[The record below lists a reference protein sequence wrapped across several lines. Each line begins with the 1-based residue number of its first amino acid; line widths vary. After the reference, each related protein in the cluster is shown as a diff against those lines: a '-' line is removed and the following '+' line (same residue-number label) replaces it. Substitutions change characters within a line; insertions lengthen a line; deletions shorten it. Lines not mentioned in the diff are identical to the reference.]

1 MKFPLVLTCEHAGNA
16 IPAEW
21 RHHFSGMRRLL
32 AGHHGYDIGAL
43 ALARFFARRFNCDLY
58 FTEYSRLLVDCNRS
72 AHNPA
77 IFSRATGALPPGKKE
92 ELLERYYLPY
102 RAGVEREVERL
113 VSQRGSALHV
123 SIHSFTPELGG
134 KTRNA
139 DAAFLYDPSREG
151 EKRLC
156 VLWRDALRER
166 ASGLKVRFN
175 YPYRGTSD
183 GFTTH
188 LRRSYGQREYLGIEL
203 EVNQRHLAGKGSSRK
218 RMADAVADSL
228 AAAMEKYYTA

>member
-1 MKFPLVLTCEHAGNA
+1 MKFPLVLTCEHAGNE

-21 RHHFSGMRRLL
+21 RRHFSGMRLML

-43 ALARFFARRFNCDLY
+43 ALARFFARRFKCDLY

-72 AHNPA
+72 VHNPA
-77 IFSRATGALPPGKKE
+77 VFSNVTGALPPGKKE
-92 ELLERYYLPY
+92 ELLERYYLPF

-113 VSQRGSALHV
+113 VSQQGSALHV
-123 SIHSFTPELGG
+123 SIHSFAPELGG

-139 DAAFLYDPSREG
+139 DAALLYDPSREG

-156 VLWRDALRER
+156 VLWRDALCER
-166 ASGLKVRFN
+166 ASGLKARFN

-183 GFTTH
+183 GFTTY
-188 LRRSYGQREYLGIEL
+188 LRRRYDEREYLGIEL
-203 EVNQRHLAGKGSSRK
+203 EVNQRHLSGKGSSWR

-228 AAAMEKYYTA
+228 AAAMAKHYTG